1 MKNLSCTALLTLM
14 AVVSLGQCDES
25 MQAAEKN
32 LGENYITDTRFAQT
46 LISGDDSLVVNYV
59 WLANNTYRIATS
71 PLDSRQMN
79 IKAFD
84 QNNNLIFD
92 NAAFGYPSAW
102 NFFIEHSMPVRCV
115 FRLMDKP
122 VTPVCF
128 TVLTGF
134 KK

>member
-25 MQAAEKN
+25 KMIAEKS
-32 LGENYITDTRFAQT
+32 LGENYVTDTRFAQT
-46 LISGDDSLVVNYV
+46 LISGEDSLVVNYV
-59 WLANNTYRIATS
+59 WLANNTYRIATGPIEKQQIS
-71 PLDSRQMN
+71 IQ
-79 IKAFD
+79 AFD

-92 NAAFGYPSAW
+92 NAAFGYPSNW
-102 NFFIEHSMPVRCV
+102 NFFIEHSMLVRCV
-115 FRLMDKP
+115 FRLLDKP
-122 VTPVCF
+122 VTPVCI

>member
-1 MKNLSCTALLTLM
+1 M
-14 AVVSLGQCDES
+14 AVVSLGQCEES

-71 PLDSRQMN
+71 PLDNRQMN

>member
-1 MKNLSCTALLTLM
+1 M

-46 LISGDDSLVVNYV
+46 LISGDDSLVVNYI
-59 WLANNTYRIATS
+59 WLANNTYRVATS
-71 PLDSRQMN
+71 STSNQE
-79 IKAFD
+79 ISIQAFD

-92 NAAFGYPSAW
+92 NAAFGHPSAW

-115 FRLMDKP
+115 FRLMAKP

>member
-1 MKNLSCTALLTLM
+1 MKNRICTTLFILM
-14 AVVSLGQCDES
+14 AFVCSGQCDDS
-25 MQAAEKN
+25 MKAAEKN
-32 LGENYITDTRFAQT
+32 LGENYITDTRFVQT
-46 LISGDDSLVVNYV
+46 VISGNDSLVVNYV
-59 WLANNTYRIATS
+59 WLANNTYRVATS
-71 PLDSRQMN
+71 STGNQEIN
-79 IKAFD
+79 IQAFD

-92 NAAFGYPSAW
+92 NSAFGYPSTW

-115 FRLMDKP
+115 FRMMEKP

>member
-71 PLDSRQMN
+71 PLDNRQMN

>member
-115 FRLMDKP
+115 FRLMDKL